1 MQVLGDDEEVRVGAH
16 HVDHVDQLDEGVL
29 PLSGPEEVVDGLR
42 VLLEGSSI
50 DDG

>member
-1 MQVLGDDEEVRVGAH
+1 VQVLGDDEEVRVGAH

-42 VLLEGSSI
+42 VGLEGYSV